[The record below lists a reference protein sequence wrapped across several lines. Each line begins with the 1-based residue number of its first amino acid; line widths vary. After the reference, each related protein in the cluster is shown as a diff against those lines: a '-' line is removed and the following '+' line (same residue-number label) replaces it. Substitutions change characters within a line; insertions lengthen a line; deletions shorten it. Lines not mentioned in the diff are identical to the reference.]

1 MAAAP
6 SNRNLSLDIFRG
18 MTVCFMIIVNTP
30 GNEGLA
36 FGPLHHA
43 HWHGFTPTD
52 LVFPSFL
59 FAVGNAMSFSMK
71 KYETLGEGAFLS
83 KIFRRTLLIFFIG
96 YFMYWF
102 PFVHKGD
109 DGAWHLNPLSDTR
122 ILGVLERIALC
133 YCFASL
139 ILHYF
144 SYKAVYWICGGLLI
158 GYWIILLAATPAGV
172 DPYGMVT
179 NAGYFLDKWV
189 MGENH
194 MYHGEGVAFDPEG
207 ILSTIP
213 AIVNVILG
221 YFTGVFIQKQG
232 KSYEGLM
239 KLLMAGCV
247 CMALAWFWNLEFPV
261 NKKLWTSSFVLLT
274 AGIDMV
280 ILSFL
285 TYIIDFQGKT
295 KWTPFFGIF
304 GKNTLFIYIVSEILI
319 VILSMIPVGNTN
331 FVEWVAATI
340 AQWSA
345 ASGSYAFIV
354 GALGSL
360 LFSLIYMLTCWGVG
374 KWLDAR
380 RIYIRV

>member
-18 MTVCFMIIVNTP
+18 MTVCFMIIVNTA
-30 GNEGLA
+30 GVESLA

-43 HWHGFTPTD
+43 AWNGFTPTD

-71 KYETLGEGAFLS
+71 KYEALGEGAFLS
-83 KIFRRTLLIFFIG
+83 KTFRRTLLIFFIG

-109 DGAWHLNPLSDTR
+109 DGGWHLNPIQDTR
-122 ILGVLERIALC
+122 IMGVLERIALC

-139 ILHYF
+139 LLHYC
-144 SYKAVYWICGGLLI
+144 SYKTVYWICGGLLI
-158 GYWIILLAATPAGV
+158 GYWIILLFAVPGGT
-172 DPYGMVT
+172 DPYGMTT
-179 NAGYFLDKWV
+179 NAGYYLDKWV
-189 MGENH
+189 MGEAH

-207 ILSTIP
+207 ILSTLP
-213 AIVNVILG
+213 AIVNVVLG
-221 YFTGVFIQKQG
+221 YFTGIFIQKKG
-232 KSYEGLM
+232 KEYEGLT

-247 CMALAWFWNLEFPV
+247 LMALAWFWNLEFPV

-274 AGIDMV
+274 AGLDMV

-295 KWTPFFGIF
+295 KWTSFFSVF

-319 VILSMIPVGNTN
+319 EVLEMIPVGSSS
-331 FVEWVAATI
+331 FRGWLSVDVL
-340 AQWSA
+340 QWGILA
-345 ASGSYAFIV
+345 GPV
-354 GALGSL
+354 GSL
-360 LFSLIYMLTCWGVG
+360 LFSLLYMMMCWAVG
-374 KWLDAR
+374 KWLDVK

>member
-71 KYETLGEGAFLS
+71 KYESQGEGVFLS
-83 KIFRRTLLIFFIG
+83 KTLRRTLLIFLIG
-96 YFMYWF
+96 YLMYWF

-109 DGAWHLNPLSDTR
+109 DGGWHMNPLSTTR
-122 ILGVLERIALC
+122 VVGVLQRIALC

-139 ILHYF
+139 LLHYF
-144 SYKAVYWICGGLLI
+144 SYKAVYFISGGLLI
-158 GYWIILLAATPAGV
+158 GYWIVLLFAAPAGV
-172 DPYGMVT
+172 DPYGMTT

-189 MGENH
+189 LGEPH
-194 MYHGEGVAFDPEG
+194 MYHGEGLAFEPEG
-207 ILSTIP
+207 FLGTLP
-213 AIVNVILG
+213 AIVNVVLG
-221 YFTGVFIQKQG
+221 YFTGLFIQKKG
-232 KSYEGLM
+232 KEYEGLM

-247 CMALAWFWNLEFPV
+247 LMALAWLWNLEFPV
-261 NKKLWTSSFVLLT
+261 NKKLWTSPFVLLT

-285 TYIIDFQGKT
+285 TYIIDFQGRT
-295 KWTPFFGIF
+295 KWTSFFGVF

-319 VILSMIPVGNTN
+319 VILFMIPVGGTN
-331 FVEWVAATI
+331 LVEWFGEGIGGIGKSMGPWA
-340 AQWSA
+340 
-345 ASGSYAFIV
+345 
-354 GALGSL
+354 GAIGSL
-360 LFSLIYMLTCWGVG
+360 VFSLAYMLICWSVG
-374 KWLDAR
+374 KWLDIK